1 MGLGLEHARSHGC
14 VARKTRSLPSFF
26 FLLLFPTNLYTVY
39 PVGLAD
45 RRSENE
51 EKQNSCTPAKTD
63 MNNDCYTADTCL
75 DRRLRHTVIFADSS
89 VDYGARYVRS
99 ETLLF

>member
-1 MGLGLEHARSHGC
+1 MGLGLEHTRSHGC
-14 VARKTRSLPSFF
+14 VAQKTRSLPPFF
-26 FLLLFPTNLYTVY
+26 PLVFLTNTYAVY
-39 PVGLAD
+39 PVGLAA

-63 MNNDCYTADTCL
+63 TNNDCYTADTCL

-89 VDYGARYVRS
+89 ADHGARYVRS
-99 ETLLF
+99 ETLIF